1 MAFRKTVPYNIQEA
15 GLGATWT
22 KVLDN
27 GGVGKLGDLQA
38 STGQRVDLAFSASPP
53 AIEIVTLGEEPRE
66 FYLPPYKDLY
76 ARAEGGGSGPA
87 ELHGTL
93 WAE

>member
-1 MAFRKTVPYNIQEA
+1 MAFRKTVPYSIKKTALASSWE
-15 GLGATWT
+15 

-27 GGVGKLGDLQA
+27 GGVGRLGALQT
-38 STGQRVDLAFSASPP
+38 STGQRIDLAFSASPP
-53 AIEIVTLGEEPRE
+53 ASEIVTLDENPRE

-76 ARAEGGGSGPA
+76 ARAEGGGLGLA